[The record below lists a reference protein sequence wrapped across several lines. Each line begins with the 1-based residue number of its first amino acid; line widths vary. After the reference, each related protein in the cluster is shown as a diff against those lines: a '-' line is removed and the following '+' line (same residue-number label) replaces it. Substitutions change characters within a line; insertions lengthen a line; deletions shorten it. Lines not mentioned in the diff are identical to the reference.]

1 MPTPLESMRIV
12 ARHLSPLEIPFSF
25 VGGAVM
31 CVLVDH
37 PELTEFRPTKDVDV
51 VVEVATY
58 AQFSALETRL
68 RAAEFEHDTSSSAPI
83 CRWVVEG
90 CRVDVMP
97 MDSRALG
104 MNSKWFPEV
113 LRLSKRTALGEGI
126 NANVVSPAMFLAM
139 KLEAFK
145 DRGKGD
151 FYMSHDLE
159 DIITL
164 VDGRSEIV
172 ADVAA
177 APDETRAFIAGWFA
191 EQLEKPDF
199 MEAIPGHLPAMMGSR
214 QRLPIVIN
222 RLKVIA
228 SNR

>member
-12 ARHLSPLEIPFSF
+12 ARHLSPVEIPFTF
-25 VGGAVM
+25 LGGAVM

-37 PELTEFRPTKDVDV
+37 PELTEFRPTKDVDIV
-51 VVEVATY
+51 AEVATY
-58 AQFSALETRL
+58 AEFSALETRL
-68 RAAEFEHDTSSSAPI
+68 RASGFEHDTSPGAPI

-113 LRLSKRTALGEGI
+113 LRLSKRTALGEGVD
-126 NANVVSPAMFLAM
+126 ANVVSPAMFLAT
-139 KLEAFK
+139 KLEAFN

-164 VDGRSEIV
+164 VDGRAEIV
-172 ADVAA
+172 ADVVTV
-177 APDETRAFIAGWFA
+177 PDEPRAFIAGWFA
-191 EQLEKPDF
+191 KQLGKPDF
-199 MEAIPGHLPAMMGSR
+199 MEAIPGHLPAMLGSR
-214 QRLPIVIN
+214 ERLPIVIG
-222 RLKVIA
+222 RLKAIA
-228 SNR
+228 AQ